1 MKSTA
6 RARKRPGF
14 GRNDANAMT
23 RRSISAT
30 VEKLIG
36 VIMASDADSVKASTT
51 PLVRGVQA
59 PTSATASGKFLPPG
73 GSSTAASATNP
84 KPAKPVDSSAKPPPD
99 LPALL
104 AQLNKHLQSSG
115 RPNHYKLDSSSG
127 HRVIQEI
134 NPDTSEVVSEIPASE
149 FKALAQELGIS
160 GLLLD
165 AHA

>member
-1 MKSTA
+1 
-6 RARKRPGF
+6 
-14 GRNDANAMT
+14 MT

-36 VIMASDADSVKASTT
+36 VIMANDADSVKASTI
-51 PLVRGVQA
+51 PLVRGAQS
-59 PTSATASGKFLPPG
+59 PTSATANPANGKFLPPG
-73 GSSTAASATNP
+73 GPSTAASTTNP
-84 KPAKPVDSSAKPPPD
+84 KPAKPADNSAKPPLD
-99 LPALL
+99 LHALV
-104 AQLNKHLQSSG
+104 AHLNKHLQNSG

-134 NPDTSEVVSEIPASE
+134 NPDTSQVVSEIPASE
-149 FKALAQELGIS
+149 FKALAQSLGIS

>member
-1 MKSTA
+1 
-6 RARKRPGF
+6 
-14 GRNDANAMT
+14 MT

-51 PLVRGVQA
+51 PPVRGVQA
-59 PTSATASGKFLPPG
+59 PASATANPASGKFLPPG
-73 GSSTAASATNP
+73 GSATAASTTIP
-84 KPAKPVDSSAKPPPD
+84 KPAKPADNSVKPPPD
-99 LPALL
+99 LQALL

-134 NPDTSEVVSEIPASE
+134 NPDTSQVVSEIPASE

-160 GLLLD
+160 GLLFD

>member
-1 MKSTA
+1 
-6 RARKRPGF
+6 
-14 GRNDANAMT
+14 
-23 RRSISAT
+23 
-30 VEKLIG
+30 
-36 VIMASDADSVKASTT
+36 MASDADSIKASTT

-59 PTSATASGKFLPPG
+59 PTSATANPSSGKSLPPG
-73 GSSTAASATNP
+73 GSSTAALATNP
-84 KPAKPVDSSAKPPPD
+84 KPAKPADNSAKPPPD

-115 RPNHYKLDSSSG
+115 RPNHYRLDSSSG

-134 NPDTSEVVSEIPASE
+134 NPDTKEVVSEIPASE

>member
-1 MKSTA
+1 
-6 RARKRPGF
+6 
-14 GRNDANAMT
+14 
-23 RRSISAT
+23 
-30 VEKLIG
+30 
-36 VIMASDADSVKASTT
+36 MASDADSVKASTT
-51 PLVRGVQA
+51 PLVRGVQPPA
-59 PTSATASGKFLPPG
+59 SATANPSSGKFLPPRG
-73 GSSTAASATNP
+73 TSAAIP
-84 KPAKPVDSSAKPPPD
+84 KPVQPPDGHAKPPPD

-115 RPNHYKLDSSSG
+115 RPNHYKLDSSTG

-149 FKALAQELGIS
+149 FKALAQSLGIS

>member
-1 MKSTA
+1 MS
-6 RARKRPGF
+6 
-14 GRNDANAMT
+14 
-23 RRSISAT
+23 
-30 VEKLIG
+30 
-36 VIMASDADSVKASTT
+36 SDADSVKASTT

-59 PTSATASGKFLPPG
+59 PTSATANPASGKFLPPG
-73 GSSTAASATNP
+73 GSSTAALATNP
-84 KPAKPVDSSAKPPPD
+84 KPAKPADSSAKPPD
-99 LPALL
+99 LHALL

-134 NPDTSEVVSEIPASE
+134 NPDTSQVVSEIPASE

>member
-1 MKSTA
+1 
-6 RARKRPGF
+6 
-14 GRNDANAMT
+14 
-23 RRSISAT
+23 
-30 VEKLIG
+30 
-36 VIMASDADSVKASTT
+36 MASDADSIKASTT

-59 PTSATASGKFLPPG
+59 PTSATANPSSGKSLPPG
-73 GSSTAASATNP
+73 GSSTAALATNP
-84 KPAKPVDSSAKPPPD
+84 KPAKPADNSAKPPPD

-115 RPNHYKLDSSSG
+115 RPNHYRLDSSSG
-127 HRVIQEI
+127 HPAIQEI
-134 NPDTSEVVSEIPASE
+134 NPDTKEVVSEIPASE

>member
-1 MKSTA
+1 
-6 RARKRPGF
+6 
-14 GRNDANAMT
+14 MT

-59 PTSATASGKFLPPG
+59 PTAATANPANGKFLPPG
-73 GSSTAASATNP
+73 GSSTAVSATNP
-84 KPAKPVDSSAKPPPD
+84 KPAKPADNSAKPPPD
-99 LPALL
+99 LQALV

-115 RPNHYKLDSSSG
+115 RPNHYRLDSSSG

-134 NPDTSEVVSEIPASE
+134 NPDTSKVVSEIPASE
-149 FKALAQELGIS
+149 FKALAQSLGIS

>member
-1 MKSTA
+1 M
-6 RARKRPGF
+6 
-14 GRNDANAMT
+14 AN
-23 RRSISAT
+23 
-30 VEKLIG
+30 
-36 VIMASDADSVKASTT
+36 DADSVKASTI
-51 PLVRGVQA
+51 PLVRGTQS
-59 PTSATASGKFLPPG
+59 PTSATANPANGKFLPPG
-73 GSSTAASATNP
+73 ASSTAASTTNP
-84 KPAKPVDSSAKPPPD
+84 KPAKPTDNSAKSPPD

-134 NPDTSEVVSEIPASE
+134 NPDTSQVVSEIPASE

>member
-1 MKSTA
+1 M
-6 RARKRPGF
+6 
-14 GRNDANAMT
+14 AN
-23 RRSISAT
+23 
-30 VEKLIG
+30 
-36 VIMASDADSVKASTT
+36 DADSVKASTT
-51 PLVRGVQA
+51 PLVRGSQS
-59 PTSATASGKFLPPG
+59 PTSATANPASGKFLPPG
-73 GSSTAASATNP
+73 ASSTAASTTNP
-84 KPAKPVDSSAKPPPD
+84 KQAKQLDSFAKPPPD
-99 LPALL
+99 LHALV

-134 NPDTSEVVSEIPASE
+134 NPDTSQVVSEIPASE